1 MKKIYLLLMMAATLF
16 TWGCGGGDD
25 GPGEKLEVSP
35 EELILSENGEG
46 MLIITSNVKW
56 EISTTASWMT
66 FSTTNGE
73 GNEQVTV
80 RADDSS
86 KSERAA
92 LVTIKGGSLNRQ
104 VVVTQLAPKVRKHYI
119 YGDVV
124 NHPEQTPF
132 QPGAWDAAAMRFS
145 DTEGEHFPTIPDEVY
160 FGLKTLIFD
169 VSDAKD
175 CDLRVM
181 NAWWSRIYYDH
192 VQFVSGLNEIKIT
205 PTMAKEC
212 AKGNGGEGKD
222 LDLMLYS
229 GTCTINAVYY
239 EE

>member
-1 MKKIYLLLMMAATLF
+1 MAATLF

-119 YGDVV
+119 YGDEV

-181 NAWWSRIYYDH
+181 NAWWSTVYYDH